1 MTRTTKV
8 GAKIKLPIAEF
19 WIERTIDEMK
29 SEIKNRGKKSLF
41 KKGKNEDEL
50 ASRFRDFLFIAERDM
65 ERSLWDAKGFAEQSD
80 IGKEITAGISSLFS
94 LSIGIFNDIIMRF
107 DAESLSE
114 DLLNHL
120 KRELTMLNTKAGS
133 LWELQGLNPTQNPQA
148 KQRAQEL
155 INGMRAN
162 LWEFKQRMEPY
173 LKKEKD
179 EENKNSL

>member
-1 MTRTTKV
+1 MSRTTKI
-8 GAKIKLPIAEF
+8 GAKIKLPMAEF
-19 WIERTIDEMK
+19 WIERTIEDMK
-29 SEIKNRGKKSLF
+29 SEIKKRSNKSLF
-41 KKGKNEDEL
+41 KKSKNEDEL
-50 ASRFRDFLFIAERDM
+50 TSRFRDFLLIAEKDM
-65 ERSLWDAKGFAEQSD
+65 ERSLWDAKTFAEQGD
-80 IGKEITAGISSLFS
+80 LGKETTSGVSALFS

-107 DAESLSE
+107 DAENLSE

-120 KRELTMLNTKAGS
+120 KRELKMLNTKAGS

-155 INGMRAN
+155 INGMRGN

-173 LKKEKD
+173 LRKEKD